1 MKGFHKA
8 TATTGYLNCP
18 SEAVEPSEAVKLTF
32 GHWLG
37 NVLEHPALF
46 AAFGWYTIG
55 SLGSLEINAARDLV
69 HPFTSVAPFCASAN
83 SNLWMPTAFLRKARV
98 RKTRAQHPH
107 YLKRGDL
114 KM

>member
-32 GHWLG
+32 GHLLG

-55 SLGSLEINAARDLV
+55 SLGSIEINVAWVHASLQLHLRFITSIDSAWARHDNV
-69 HPFTSVAPFCASAN
+69 DAP
-83 SNLWMPTAFLRKARV
+83 
-98 RKTRAQHPH
+98 
-107 YLKRGDL
+107 
-114 KM
+114 